1 MTRRL
6 LIFLWMFSF
15 AACGRRE
22 TPVLVDAPV
31 KVGVEVDPLLA
42 GVDLAGMSVGYCVL
56 DERGEVMWQKQAH
69 TAFIPA
75 SALKTLTT
83 ATALEMLGPQFVFQ
97 TELRGAKPANGVIEG
112 DVWIIGGG
120 DPMLSTDDLRSMAQ
134 QIAKLGVKTIRGRV
148 RGDGSLFGSGLY
160 NNFWNWGD
168 IGNGYGSGVGGL
180 NVDHNRWTVR
190 FQSGAL
196 VGEPARLLNSLAG
209 VEFVNEVIT
218 GPPGSG
224 DGVNIYGGER
234 AKTLFLRGSVPLQPQ
249 PFEVRG
255 ALPDPVGTAVRV
267 LTEALRE
274 AGVVIEGQ
282 ESSAG
287 PASHVLLTH
296 ESPPLIEIVR
306 SIHELS
312 DNHESE
318 CVFRMLGVKGGREAE
333 AVLRAHW
340 KARGLSFSALRM
352 EDGCGLARA
361 DYVTPHDLARVQF
374 LAGQGPA
381 GREYR
386 ESLLSNDEV
395 RWKGGAMSGVRTW
408 TGWIRLPGGGERAFA
423 LMVNH
428 FAEVQAADDLR
439 DRLVRLARERI
450 R

>member
-1 MTRRL
+1 MCRRL
-6 LIFLWMFSF
+6 LIFLWILSF

-31 KVGVEVDPLLA
+31 KAGIEVDPLLE

-56 DERGEVMWQKQAH
+56 DERGELMWQKQAH

-83 ATALEMLGPQFVFQ
+83 ATALEMLGPKFVFE
-97 TELRGAKPANGVIEG
+97 TELRSAKPANGVIEG

-120 DPMLSTDDLRSMAQ
+120 DPRLSTDDLRSMA
-134 QIAKLGVKTIRGRV
+134 AKMAQLGVKTIRGRV

-168 IGNGYGSGVGGL
+168 IGNGYGSGVCGL

-190 FQSGAL
+190 FQPGVRAGA
-196 VGEPARLLNSLAG
+196 PARLLSRLEG
-209 VEFVNEVIT
+209 VELVNEVIT
-218 GPPGSG
+218 GPAGSG

-267 LTEALRE
+267 LAEALRD
-274 AGVVIEGQ
+274 AGVGIEGK
-282 ESSAG
+282 ESRDGA
-287 PASHVLLTH
+287 ASHVLLKH

-306 SIHELS
+306 SIHATS

-318 CVFRMLGVKGGREAE
+318 CFFRMLGVKGGRDAE
-333 AVLRAHW
+333 SVLRAHW

-381 GREYR
+381 GRDYR

-408 TGWIRLPGGGERAFA
+408 TGWIRLPEGGERAFA

-428 FAEVQAADDLR
+428 FSDVQAADDLR
-439 DRLVRLARERI
+439 DRLLLLARERL

>member
-1 MTRRL
+1 
-6 LIFLWMFSF
+6 
-15 AACGRRE
+15 
-22 TPVLVDAPV
+22 
-31 KVGVEVDPLLA
+31 
-42 GVDLAGMSVGYCVL
+42 
-56 DERGEVMWQKQAH
+56 
-69 TAFIPA
+69 
-75 SALKTLTT
+75 
-83 ATALEMLGPQFVFQ
+83 
-97 TELRGAKPANGVIEG
+97 
-112 DVWIIGGG
+112 
-120 DPMLSTDDLRSMAQ
+120 
-134 QIAKLGVKTIRGRV
+134 VKTIRGRV

-190 FQSGAL
+190 FQPGAR
-196 VGEPARLLNSLAG
+196 VGEPARVLNPLVG

-218 GPPGSG
+218 GPAGSG

-234 AKTLFLRGSVPLQPQ
+234 AKTLFLRGSVPFQPQ

-287 PASHVLLTH
+287 PASYVLLKH

-333 AVLRAHW
+333 SVLRAHW
-340 KARGLSFSALRM
+340 KARGLTFSALRM

-386 ESLLSNDEV
+386 ESLLFNDEV

>member
-1 MTRRL
+1 MRFRFLTGFIL
-6 LIFLWMFSF
+6 LTL

-22 TPVLVDAPV
+22 VPVLVDAPV

-97 TELRGAKPANGVIEG
+97 TELRGAKPVNGVIEG

-120 DPMLSTDDLRSMAQ
+120 DPMLSTDDLQQLAA

-190 FQSGAL
+190 FQPGTR
-196 VGEPARLLNSLAG
+196 VGEAARLLNRLEG
-209 VEFVNEVIT
+209 VELVNEVIT

-224 DGVNIYGGER
+224 DGVNLYGGER
-234 AKTLFLRGSVPLQPQ
+234 AKTLFLRGSVPLQPK

-274 AGVVIEGQ
+274 AGVVIEGK

-287 PASHVLLTH
+287 PATHVLLKH

-306 SIHELS
+306 SIHATS

-318 CVFRMLGVKGGREAE
+318 CVFRMLGVKGGRDAE
-333 AVLRAHW
+333 EVLRAHW
-340 KARGLSFSALRM
+340 KARGLTFSALRM

-386 ESLLSNDEV
+386 ESLLFNDEV

-408 TGWIRLPGGGERAFA
+408 TGWIRLPEGGERAFA

-428 FAEVQAADDLR
+428 FSDVQAANDLR
-439 DRLVRLARERI
+439 DRLLLLARERLQ
-450 R
+450 

>member
-1 MTRRL
+1 ML
-6 LIFLWMFSF
+6 SL

-22 TPVLVDAPV
+22 TTVLLDTAV
-31 KVGVEVDPLLA
+31 KAGAELDPLLQ

-97 TELRGAKPANGVIEG
+97 TELRGAKPANGVIVG
-112 DVWIIGGG
+112 DVRIMGGG
-120 DPMLSTDDLRSMAQ
+120 DPMLNSDDLRSMA
-134 QIAKLGVKTIRGRV
+134 AKVAQLGVKTIRGRV
-148 RGDGSLFGSGLY
+148 RGDGWLFGSGLY

-190 FQSGAL
+190 FQPGTR
-196 VGEPARLLNSLAG
+196 VGEPARLLNRLEG
-209 VEFVNEVIT
+209 VELMNEVIT
-218 GPPGSG
+218 GPAGSG
-224 DGVNIYGGER
+224 DGVNIYGGEH

-267 LTEALRE
+267 LSDALRE

-287 PASHVLLTH
+287 PATHVLLKH
-296 ESPPLIEIVR
+296 ESPPLIDIVR

-318 CVFRMLGVKGGREAE
+318 CIFRMLGVKGGRDAE
-333 AVLRAHW
+333 SVLRAHW
-340 KARGLSFSALRM
+340 KPRGLSFSALRM

-439 DRLVRLARERI
+439 DRLVSLARERI